1 MRTPWYLVLATW
13 ARGVHM
19 PSLLWTILLR
29 SCIYPEL
36 RTCCFMF
43 PLLLILQLAPTLLL
57 CMCNDYL
64 VFATVL
70 HSETRSHPC
79 GRAEG
84 LSSGLVWPRNQG
96 QSVVGRCI
104 SASAAVASISKSSYL
119 LPISIPAAAR
129 LPSSLSLFVGA
140 RYIICL
146 EPPTILG
153 HHASTHK
160 RALAR

>member
-1 MRTPWYLVLATW
+1 MGPGTTHAFSALDYTSQV
-13 ARGVHM
+13 V
-19 PSLLWTILLR
+19 
-29 SCIYPEL
+29 CIHPEL
-36 RTCCFMF
+36 GIPCFLS
-43 PLLLILQLAPTLLL
+43 PPLLILQLIPTILL
-57 CMCNDYL
+57 CMCNCFL

-70 HSETRSHPC
+70 HFETRSHPC

-104 SASAAVASISKSSYL
+104 TASVAVASISKSSYL
-119 LPISIPAAAR
+119 LPIYNPAAAR

-160 RALAR
+160 RALAG